1 MAGEGWAVVMW
12 SAMYGALGA
21 AGGVGP
27 AAVGRA
33 VAFQLRERSRRT
45 TMTAVLC
52 HMPRRGGSVEVTDAD
67 GITWAVRSGGW
78 EEDGAG

>member
-1 MAGEGWAVVMW
+1 MMW
-12 SAMYGALGA
+12 SAVCGALA
-21 AGGVGP
+21 TAGGVGLT
-27 AAVGRA
+27 AVLRA
-33 VAFQLRERSRRT
+33 LAFQLRERSRRT